1 MSQKALLVGFK
12 DCEQTEE
19 AYSFL
24 KICGFDATPVYTEP
38 RRGARLPMFVKDWS
52 GEYLF
57 HLKSY
62 CILRKRLLDRVSIAA
77 VNFHPCPPKYPGA
90 GGVNR
95 SLYNNDDSSGVTVH
109 YMNEKVDN
117 GKIIKVYRLPIFQ
130 NDNIAS
136 LMKRIKNKQTEA
148 FYDVVANVAET
159 GQDFLLKESRLSLNE
174 SWGNH
179 VGRMKEIDELEL
191 TDVNISKKD
200 LEKLIR
206 ATHIG
211 KFGPKI
217 SLHGYTFQYKESK

>member
-1 MSQKALLVGFK
+1 MTAKALLIGFK

-19 AYSFL
+19 AYNFL

-38 RRGARLPMFVKDWS
+38 RRGARLPIFVKDWS
-52 GEYLF
+52 GDYLF

-62 CILRKRLLDRVSIAA
+62 CILRKRLLDRVTTAA
-77 VNFHPCPPKYPGA
+77 INFHPCPPEYPGA
-90 GGVNR
+90 GGVSW
-95 SLYNNDDSSGVTVH
+95 SLYNNESTSGVTVH

-117 GKIIKVYRLPIFQ
+117 GKIIKVYRLPIFK
-130 NDNIAS
+130 NDDVTS

-148 FYDVVANVAET
+148 FYDIVGNIANK
-159 GQDFLLKESRLSLNE
+159 GSDYLSDTSKIFSNE
-174 SWGNH
+174 IWGDH
-179 VGRMKEIDELEL
+179 VGRMKQIDDLEL
-191 TDVNISKKD
+191 VNSDITKKD

-217 SLHGYTFQYKESK
+217 ILQGYTFQYKETK